1 MVGGLIELIN
11 LIKKI
16 YSTFL
21 HSISIKINV
30 FMPWLSA
37 KNLQLSER
45 KKKKKKSIVFVIV
58 FELEAC
64 GHFHADEQSDR
75 TERSLIFIFVN
86 IFCSPNIITHLS
98 LQHFLLHVSSFVN
111 LCAVLITTTQKLR
124 FTVSAFGSYSMF
136 LCAL

>member
-37 KNLQLSER
+37 KNLQLRER
-45 KKKKKKSIVFVIV
+45 KKKKKEYCVCDCI
-58 FELEAC
+58 
-64 GHFHADEQSDR
+64 
-75 TERSLIFIFVN
+75 
-86 IFCSPNIITHLS
+86 
-98 LQHFLLHVSSFVN
+98 
-111 LCAVLITTTQKLR
+111 
-124 FTVSAFGSYSMF
+124 
-136 LCAL
+136 